1 MKRAITN
8 WLPILCTIVLR
19 NSMRKPLAYI
29 FLLCVGYMP
38 VLAQNLSEEEVT
50 KLMTDAFLLNQ
61 AGKHRAALD
70 GFLKVGQNTRRQR
83 TEDERK
89 VYVCSQ
95 TMAVMCYESLGKYE
109 EGFRLS
115 EELLEGNISDEEK
128 KDLQHLCVMNGYFV
142 ATSYI
147 SKSNRRY
154 ADARELF
161 EKILPL
167 ADDDMRQRILSK
179 IPLAWYFEGSQFQL
193 EQKYSEALA
202 CMEKAR
208 DGFHEIGE
216 TKNEIEAWC
225 QIGAIK
231 NFTYAPK
238 DAIAAYEAACAL
250 AASAQYDKKLM
261 EILREQRK
269 LSEQLGDSKQ
279 TLSISQRMDSLA
291 AATDD
296 NQVRFTY
303 YNYLGDVAKEQGK
316 YKLSEQWYRKNDAYI
331 SQLGN
336 DYKGA
341 DKYLYYSNLRN
352 LFAKA
357 GNLDDAL
364 RYAVISKDEFQ
375 RGTEVSDKN
384 YYMPYMSIADI
395 YRLKG
400 DSIRC
405 FQSLDT
411 LFFSLPRLDEPREAE
426 QLYIL
431 RARCHS
437 AFKNYDNALVDYRKA
452 DELLATRYDEKDGD
466 RIKLLPLM
474 GGIEHK
480 LEHHEEVEALYRR
493 YAEGAKQLYGDNHAE
508 YIDALGYLANAEGF
522 AGHVESACNDYVLA
536 VDKLKRHIQDRL
548 PYLTTAER
556 EGYWN
561 LVSQLL
567 QNMTPFA
574 LEAKEY
580 QTTFT
585 SACYDGL
592 VLSKAFLLE
601 SERSTYDLIKNK
613 GTDENLRDFIMIASM
628 QSKIR
633 EWEKEGSSR
642 TDSLLE
648 LTSRVRQLE
657 EQLSGHCRSY
667 GDMTAF
673 MNIGY
678 KKIKEKLNDSD
689 VLIDFTDYVSET
701 RGRVYA
707 AYLVDNKQEN
717 PLLQKL
723 FAESKIDSMQV
734 AYPDQYYESP
744 YAESLY
750 QLLWMPFK
758 DKVTEG
764 STVYYVPSQ
773 LLFQIAL
780 ESLPM
785 EDGTL
790 LGEHYHF
797 VRLSSSREL
806 VNLDKRL
813 DIDMA
818 SANIHAVLYGGL
830 LYDLEAN
837 DWEAEAQKYDVSSLL
852 AVRGDIVRGDS
863 IYRPLPGTKKEVD
876 TIEQIMKS
884 HQLKVESYTGKR
896 GTEESFLNMS
906 GQAPQILHVAT
917 HGFFYT
923 PDEAQ
928 KIDYL
933 RGYEDAMSLSG
944 LIMSGGNAAWRGK
957 ELPKGVL
964 GGILTASDI
973 ARLDLSNT
981 KFTVLSACQSGN
993 GQATPEG
1000 LYGLQRAFKK
1010 AGVKTMIMSLW
1021 NVSDVVGTEFMNIF
1035 YENLLDKDN
1044 NFDKR
1049 EAFEKAKSTI
1059 RKKYPE
1065 PFYWACFVMLD

>member
-1 MKRAITN
+1 MRR
-8 WLPILCTIVLR
+8 ILVYML
-19 NSMRKPLAYI
+19 
-29 FLLCVGYMP
+29 FLCVGYLP
-38 VLAQNLSEEEVT
+38 VFAQNLSEEEVT
-50 KLMTDAFLLNQ
+50 ILMTDAFMLNK
-61 AGKHRAALD
+61 AGKHQEALN
-70 GFLKVGQNTRRQR
+70 GFLKVGQNTKKQR

-95 TMAVMCYESLGKYE
+95 TMAVMCYESLGKYD

-115 EELLEGNISDEEK
+115 EELLNGNITDEEK
-128 KDLQHLCVMNGYFV
+128 KDIQHLYVMNGYFV

-147 SKSNRRY
+147 HKSNRRY
-154 ADARELF
+154 AEARELF
-161 EKILPL
+161 EKILPI
-167 ADDDMRQRILSK
+167 ADDDMRQRILPK
-179 IPLAWYFEGSQFQL
+179 IPLAWYFEGTQFQL
-193 EQKYSEALA
+193 EQKYGEALA

-208 DGFHEIGE
+208 DGFHKIGE

-225 QIGAIK
+225 QIGTIK

-238 DAIAAYEAACAL
+238 DAMAAYQTACSL
-250 AASAQYDKKLM
+250 AASAKYDKKLM

-269 LSEQLGDSKQ
+269 LSKQLGNTKQ

-296 NQVRFTY
+296 NQVRFAY
-303 YNYLGDVAKEQGK
+303 YNYLGDVAKEQGN

-375 RGTEVSDKN
+375 RRTEVSDKN

-493 YAEGAKQLYGDNHAE
+493 YAEGVRQLYGDNHAE

-556 EGYWN
+556 EGYWSM
-561 LVSQLL
+561 VSQLL

-613 GTDENLRDFIMIASM
+613 GTDENLRDFTMIASI

-642 TDSLLE
+642 TDSILE

-667 GDMTAF
+667 GDITTF

-678 KKIKEKLNDSD
+678 NEIKEKLNDSD

-701 RGRVYA
+701 QGRVYA

-764 STVYYVPSQ
+764 ATVYYVPSQ

-797 VRLSSSREL
+797 VRLSSAREL

-813 DIDMA
+813 DIDIA
-818 SANIHAVLYGGL
+818 LANPNAILYGGL
-830 LYDLEAN
+830 LYDMEAS
-837 DWEAEAQKYDVSSLL
+837 DWEAEAKKYNVSSLL

-863 IYRPLPGTKKEVD
+863 IYRPLPGSKKEVD
-876 TIEQIMKS
+876 SIEQILKS
-884 HQLKVESYTGKR
+884 HKLKVECYTGKR
-896 GTEESFLNMS
+896 GTEESFLSMS
-906 GQAPQILHVAT
+906 GKAPEILHVAT
-917 HGFFYT
+917 HGFYYT
-923 PDEAQ
+923 SDEAQ
-928 KIDYL
+928 NVDYL
-933 RGYEDAMSLSG
+933 RGYKDAMSLSG
-944 LIMSGGNAAWRGK
+944 LVMSGGNAAWRGR
-957 ELPKGVL
+957 ELPDGVL
-964 GGILTASDI
+964 GGILTASNI

-981 KFTVLSACQSGN
+981 ELVVLSACESGK
-993 GQATPEG
+993 GKATAEG

-1021 NVSDVVGTEFMNIF
+1021 NVSDVVGTEFMNLF
-1035 YENLLDKDN
+1035 YENLLDKN
-1044 NFDKR
+1044 NYFYKR
-1049 EAFEKAKSTI
+1049 KAFEKAKSAI
-1059 RKKYPE
+1059 REKYSD

>member
-1 MKRAITN
+1 MRR
-8 WLPILCTIVLR
+8 IVIYV
-19 NSMRKPLAYI
+19 M
-29 FLLCVGYMP
+29 LLYVGYLP
-38 VLAQNLSEEEVT
+38 VYAQNLSKAEVV
-50 KLMTDAFLLNQ
+50 K
-61 AGKHRAALD
+61 RYSAALTMMTK
-70 GFLKVGQNTRRQR
+70 GNRQ
-83 TEDERK
+83 
-89 VYVCSQ
+89 
-95 TMAVMCYESLGKYE
+95 
-109 EGFRLS
+109 
-115 EELLEGNISDEEK
+115 
-128 KDLQHLCVMNGYFV
+128 
-142 ATSYI
+142 
-147 SKSNRRY
+147 Y
-154 ADARELF
+154 AEAR
-161 EKILPL
+161 
-167 ADDDMRQRILSK
+167 RILMEISPHADENLRTRILQK
-179 IPLAWYFEGSQFQL
+179 IPMSWYFEGTQFQL
-193 EQKYSEALA
+193 EQKYDEALA

-216 TKNEIEAWC
+216 TKNEIEALYR
-225 QIGAIK
+225 IGSIK
-231 NFTYAPK
+231 NYTYAPK
-238 DAIAAYEAACAL
+238 DAMTAYQTACNL
-250 AASAQYDKKLM
+250 AASAGYDKKLM
-261 EILREQRK
+261 EVLREQRK

-291 AATDD
+291 SATDD
-296 NQVRFTY
+296 NQVRFAY
-303 YNYLGDVAKEQGK
+303 YNYLGDVAKEQGN

-331 SQLGN
+331 NQLSN
-336 DYKGA
+336 NYKGA
-341 DKYLYYSNLRN
+341 DRYLYYSYLRN

-357 GNLDDAL
+357 GKLDDAL
-364 RYAVISKDEFQ
+364 RYAILNKDEFQ
-375 RGTEVSDKN
+375 GITDISDKN
-384 YYMPYMSIADI
+384 YYMPYVSITDI

-411 LFFSLPRLDEPREAE
+411 LFFSLSRLDEPREAE

-437 AFKNYDNALVDYRKA
+437 TFKNYDNALDDYRKA

-466 RIKLLPLM
+466 RIRLLPLM

-480 LEHHEEVEALYRR
+480 LEHHQEAEKFYRK
-493 YAEGAKQLYGDNHAE
+493 YAEGIKQLYGDNHAE
-508 YIDALGYLANAEGF
+508 HIDALGYLANAEGF
-522 AGHVESACNDYVLA
+522 AGHIESACNDYELA
-536 VDKLKRHIQDRL
+536 VDKLKRQIQDRL

-556 EGYWN
+556 EGYWSM
-561 LVSQLL
+561 VSQLL

-613 GTDENLRDFIMIASM
+613 GTDENLRDFTMIASM

-642 TDSLLE
+642 TDSILE

-667 GDMTAF
+667 GDMTTF

-678 KKIKEKLNDSD
+678 NEIKEKLNDGD

-701 RGRVYA
+701 RGRIYA
-707 AYLVDNKQEN
+707 AYLVNNKQEN

-734 AYPDQYYESP
+734 VYPDQYYESP
-744 YAESLY
+744 YAETLY
-750 QLLWMPFK
+750 KLLWMPFK
-758 DKVTEG
+758 DKVTVG
-764 STVYYVPSQ
+764 ATVYYVPSQ

-797 VRLSSSREL
+797 VRLSSAREL

-813 DIDMA
+813 DIDVAMA
-818 SANIHAVLYGGL
+818 NTNAILYGGL
-830 LYDLEAN
+830 LYDLEVN
-837 DWEAEAQKYDVSSLL
+837 DWEAEAKKYDVSSLL
-852 AVRGDIVRGDS
+852 AVSRDILQGDS
-863 IYRPLPGTKKEVD
+863 IPLLPGSKKEVD
-876 TIEQIMKS
+876 TIEQILKS

-923 PDEAQ
+923 PNEAQ
-928 KIDYL
+928 EIDYL

-957 ELPKGVL
+957 ELPNGVL
-964 GGILTASDI
+964 GGILTASNI

-981 KFTVLSACQSGN
+981 KLTVLSACKSGK
-993 GQATPEG
+993 GLATPEG

-1035 YENLLDKDN
+1035 YKNLLDKDN

-1049 EAFEKAKSTI
+1049 KAFEKAKSSI
-1059 RKKYPE
+1059 REKYPE

>member
-1 MKRAITN
+1 MR
-8 WLPILCTIVLR
+8 R
-19 NSMRKPLAYI
+19 NLI
-29 FLLCVGYMP
+29 FLLLLCVGYLP
-38 VLAQNLSEEEVT
+38 VLAQDLSEEEVK
-50 KLMTDAFLLNQ
+50 KLMTDAFMQNQ
-61 AGKHRAALD
+61 AGKHQEALD
-70 GFLKVGQNTRRQR
+70 GFLKVGLNTKRQR

-115 EELLEGNISDEEK
+115 EKLLNGNINDEER
-128 KDLQHLCVMNGYFV
+128 KDLHHLYVVNGYFV

-147 SKSNRRY
+147 HKSNRRY
-154 ADARELF
+154 AEARELF
-161 EKILPL
+161 EKILPF
-167 ADDDMRQRILSK
+167 ADDDMRQRILPK
-179 IPLAWYFEGSQFQL
+179 IPLAWYFEGTLFQL
-193 EQKYSEALA
+193 EQKYGEALA

-225 QIGAIK
+225 QIGSIK
-231 NFTYAPK
+231 NFTYFPK
-238 DAIAAYEAACAL
+238 EAMAAYEAACGL
-250 AASAQYDKKLM
+250 LASAKYDKKLM

-296 NQVRFTY
+296 NQVRFAY
-303 YNYLGDVAKEQGK
+303 YNYLGDVAKEQGN

-364 RYAVISKDEFQ
+364 RYAILSKDVFQ
-375 RGTEVSDKN
+375 GNTDVSDKN

-400 DSIRC
+400 DSIQC

-411 LFFSLPRLDEPREAE
+411 LFFSLSRLDEPREAE

-437 AFKNYDNALVDYRKA
+437 SFKNYDNALDDYRKT

-466 RIKLLPLM
+466 RITLLPLM

-480 LEHHEEVEALYRR
+480 LEHHEEVEILYRK
-493 YAEGAKQLYGDNHAE
+493 YAEGIKQLYGDNHAE
-508 YIDALGYLANAEGF
+508 YINALGYLANAEGF
-522 AGHVESACNDYVLA
+522 AGHIESACNDYVIA
-536 VDKLKRHIQDRL
+536 VDKLKRQIQDRL

-556 EGYWN
+556 EGYWSM
-561 LVSQLL
+561 VSQLL

-601 SERSTYDLIKNK
+601 SERSTFDLIKDK
-613 GTDENLRDFIMIASM
+613 GTDENLRDFTKIASM

-642 TDSLLE
+642 TDSILD

-678 KKIKEKLNDSD
+678 KEIKEKLNDSD

-707 AYLVDNKQEN
+707 AYLVDNTQEN

-744 YAESLY
+744 YAETLY

-758 DKVTEG
+758 DKVIEG
-764 STVYYVPSQ
+764 TTVYYVPSQ

-797 VRLSSSREL
+797 VRLSSAREL

-818 SANIHAVLYGGL
+818 MANTNAVLYGGL

-837 DWEAEAQKYDVSSLL
+837 DWEAEVKKYDVSSLL

-863 IYRPLPGTKKEVD
+863 IYRPLPGSKKEVD
-876 TIEQIMKS
+876 AIEQIMKS
-884 HQLKVESYTGKR
+884 HQLKVESFTGKR

-928 KIDYL
+928 GIDYL

-944 LIMSGGNAAWRGK
+944 LIMAGGNAAWRGK
-957 ELPKGVL
+957 ELPEGVL
-964 GGILTASDI
+964 GGILTASNI
-973 ARLDLSNT
+973 SRLDLSNT
-981 KFTVLSACQSGN
+981 KLTVLSACQSGK

-1010 AGVKTMIMSLW
+1010 AGVKTLIMSLW

-1035 YENLLDKDN
+1035 YENLLNKDN
-1044 NFDKR
+1044 LFDKR
-1049 EAFEKAKSTI
+1049 KAFEKAKSAI
-1059 RKKYPE
+1059 REKYPE

>member
-1 MKRAITN
+1 
-8 WLPILCTIVLR
+8 
-19 NSMRKPLAYI
+19 MRKALVYML
-29 FLLCVGYMP
+29 LLCVSYLP
-38 VLAQNLSEEEVT
+38 VYAQNLSKAEVV
-50 KLMTDAFLLNQ
+50 K
-61 AGKHRAALD
+61 RYSAALTMMTK
-70 GFLKVGQNTRRQR
+70 GNRQ
-83 TEDERK
+83 
-89 VYVCSQ
+89 
-95 TMAVMCYESLGKYE
+95 
-109 EGFRLS
+109 
-115 EELLEGNISDEEK
+115 
-128 KDLQHLCVMNGYFV
+128 
-142 ATSYI
+142 
-147 SKSNRRY
+147 Y
-154 ADARELF
+154 AEAR
-161 EKILPL
+161 
-167 ADDDMRQRILSK
+167 RILMEISPHADENLRTRILQK
-179 IPLAWYFEGSQFQL
+179 IPMSWYFEGTQFQL
-193 EQKYSEALA
+193 EQKYDEALA
-202 CMEKAR
+202 CMKKAR
-208 DGFHEIGE
+208 DGFHKIGE

-225 QIGAIK
+225 QIGSIK

-279 TLSISQRMDSLA
+279 TLSIGQRMDSLA

-296 NQVRFTY
+296 KQVRFTY
-303 YNYLGDVAKEQGK
+303 YNYLGDVAKEQGN
-316 YKLSEQWYRKNDAYI
+316 YKLSEQWYRKNNAYI
-331 SQLGN
+331 NQLSN
-336 DYKGA
+336 NYKGA
-341 DKYLYYSNLRN
+341 DRYLYYSNLRN

-357 GNLDDAL
+357 GKLDDAL
-364 RYAVISKDEFQ
+364 RYAILSKDEFQ
-375 RGTEVSDKN
+375 GITDISDKN
-384 YYMPYMSIADI
+384 YYMPYVSITDI

-411 LFFSLPRLDEPREAE
+411 LFFSLPRFNEPREAE

-452 DELLATRYDEKDGD
+452 DELLATRYNEKDGD
-466 RIKLLPLM
+466 RIRLLPLM

-480 LEHHEEVEALYRR
+480 LEHHEEVENLYRR
-493 YAEGAKQLYGDNHAE
+493 YAEGIKQLYGDNHAE
-508 YIDALGYLANAEGF
+508 HIDALGYLANAEGF
-522 AGHVESACNDYVLA
+522 AGHIESACNDYELA
-536 VDKLKRHIQDRL
+536 VDKLKRQIQDRL

-556 EGYWN
+556 EGYWSM
-561 LVSQLL
+561 VSQLL

-613 GTDENLRDFIMIASM
+613 GTDENLRDFTMIASM

-642 TDSLLE
+642 TDSILE

-657 EQLSGHCRSY
+657 KQLSGHCRSY
-667 GDMTAF
+667 GNMTTF

-678 KKIKEKLNDSD
+678 KEIKEKLNDGD

-707 AYLVDNKQEN
+707 AYLVDNKQEI

-758 DKVTEG
+758 DKLTEG

-797 VRLSSSREL
+797 VRLSSAREL

-813 DIDMA
+813 DIDVAMA
-818 SANIHAVLYGGL
+818 NTNAVLYGGL
-830 LYDLEAN
+830 LYDMEAN
-837 DWEAEAQKYDVSSLL
+837 DWEAEARKYDVSSLL

-863 IYRPLPGTKKEVD
+863 IYRPLPGSKKEVD
-876 TIEQIMKS
+876 AIEQIMKS
-884 HQLKVESYTGKR
+884 HKLKVESYTGKR

-923 PDEAQ
+923 PNEAQ
-928 KIDYL
+928 EIDYL

-957 ELPKGVL
+957 ELPNGVL
-964 GGILTASDI
+964 GGILTASNI

-981 KFTVLSACQSGN
+981 KLTVLSACKSGK
-993 GQATPEG
+993 GLATPEG

-1010 AGVKTMIMSLW
+1010 AGVKTIIMSLW

-1035 YENLLDKDN
+1035 YKNLLDKDN

-1049 EAFEKAKSTI
+1049 KAFEKAKSSI
-1059 RKKYPE
+1059 REKYPE